1 MERGTP
7 QGGRA
12 PPVLLRDKDARVMT
26 RASFC
31 AFFLAS
37 TILAATAP
45 DPSLLKNMKWREVGP
60 YRGGRSS
67 AVEGIA
73 GQPEVYY
80 FGASGGGVWKTVD
93 GGQTWKPMSD
103 GFFGGS
109 VGAGA
114 VAPADPALVYPGPRG
129 GDHPG
134 DGTPRRG

>member
-80 FGASGGGVWKTVD
+80 FGASGGGGWKTVD
-93 GGQTWKPMSD
+93 GGQTGKPMSD

-109 VGAGA
+109 LRAGAGA
-114 VAPADPALVYPGPRG
+114 PSPPAVASPRPAEGTTPG
-129 GDHPG
+129 
-134 DGTPRRG
+134 

>member
-26 RASFC
+26 RASFF

-73 GQPEVYY
+73 GPPEGYY
-80 FGASGGGVWKTVD
+80 FRASGGGGWKTVD
-93 GGQTWKPMSD
+93 GGPAGKPRSA
-103 GFFGGS
+103 GFLRGP
-109 VGAGA
+109 VGAG
-114 VAPADPALVYPGPRG
+114 G
-129 GDHPG
+129 G
-134 DGTPRRG
+134 